1 VSRKGIILAGGSGS
15 RLYPLTRATSKQLL
29 AVYDKPMIYYPLGTL
44 MLAGLRDVLII
55 TTPHDRPQ
63 FEALLDDGSDWGMR
77 LSYATQPEPGGIAQ
91 AFLVGAEYLDGDA
104 CTLILGDNIFFGH
117 GLSSRLQESAR
128 RESGATIFGYP
139 VRDPERYG
147 VVEMDGKQR
156 ALSIVEKPAE
166 PKSNLAVTGLY
177 FYDGDVVEIAR
188 ALQPSARGE
197 LEITDVNNA
206 YLKRGDLQVEV
217 LGRGMAW
224 LDTGTHDSLLQANNF
239 IETVESRQGLKVS
252 CPEEIAWRM
261 GYIDDEQLARLAGKN
276 AYGDYLRGL
285 L

>member
-63 FEALLDDGSDWGMR
+63 FEALLDDGSDWGLR
-77 LSYATQPEPGGIAQ
+77 ISYATQPEPGGIAQ

-147 VVEMDGKQR
+147 VVEMDGRQR

-276 AYGDYLRGL
+276 AYGDYLRSL